1 LWERT
6 SMKLAAVSLTK
17 TRPPSANMPVR
28 AEAWGISKKP
38 PITDSRLGVDSP
50 KSDRLR
56 EGRWH
61 LILLQPEDHRRA
73 LPRRGA
79 DWGPTPS
86 YDLSRHGRFKP
97 AQVPSGEPSWE
108 RPQRYLI
115 AILIPNVDHSLPGL
129 APRKLITPDL
139 GRAPSGP
146 MFGSIGAIEPTPLS
160 GVTSPSSI
168 TSKKKRGMG
177 SSGRSYKPMGRP
189 LVRGSKTALSKT
201 SPAELGM
208 PFSGTPAT

>member
-1 LWERT
+1 
-6 SMKLAAVSLTK
+6 LAATVSLTK

-73 LPRRGA
+73 VPRRGA

-115 AILIPNVDHSLPGL
+115 AILIPNVDHSLPDL

-177 SSGRSYKPMGRP
+177 SSQQVRSNQWGGRLFAGLKRP
-189 LVRGSKTALSKT
+189 V
-201 SPAELGM
+201 
-208 PFSGTPAT
+208 